1 VYQDLKQD
9 QEAPNKIPLD
19 SKEELTGKYTDMFQ
33 AYIVVFS
40 KELDPGPNWNGQTQA
55 TRDRL
60 AKRIRNEWDFVREGK
75 RLSDKWLKSEVQK
88 ALINFQHRMGKLID
102 AKEPKPPEMKQE
114 FWNNL
119 VKKRRS
125 RDLKALSET
134 MINVAKYRG
143 VRNKTRIRIEKS
155 ELIQLVR
162 NMNLRK

>member
-125 RDLKALSET
+125 SSSILES
-134 MINVAKYRG
+134 
-143 VRNKTRIRIEKS
+143 IRAILFASGMAPTSTTIATLLES
-155 ELIQLVR
+155 HVCIVYLFVYL
-162 NMNLRK
+162 N